1 MDLLDSGDWDTAD
14 IASMTGLSQ
23 RTIQRRVA
31 RARDTRAAEADPQPV
46 VGGEDVEWLELVE
59 ERPRDAVRGY
69 YDLATD
75 QTSHDG
81 TTEFVL
87 IGTGRGGAPRRN
99 RIGTGRIVRIESS
112 NGAHEPAKYRPPG
125 DGLKGGVG

>member
-31 RARDTRAAEADPQPV
+31 RARDTRAAEADPQPM
-46 VGGEDVEWLELVE
+46 VGGEEDGVWLELTDSVPLE
-59 ERPRDAVRGY
+59 PTHPY

-75 QTSHDG
+75 ATSHDG
-81 TTEFVL
+81 SGAFCLV
-87 IGTGRGGAPRRN
+87 GTGRGGQLRRN
-99 RIGTGRIVRIESS
+99 RLGTGRHVDTGQRY
-112 NGAHEPAKYRPPG
+112 GRG
-125 DGLKGGVG
+125 QDDGLKGGVG